1 VFLRVGHYQRAF
13 LTATEYAASQANQQ
27 QKLREFH
34 GGEYTA
40 RHGLPLRLELLS
52 TPSSR
57 MR

>member
-1 VFLRVGHYQRAF
+1 
-13 LTATEYAASQANQQ
+13 LTATEYAAREAEQQ

-34 GGEYTA
+34 DGEYTA
-40 RHGLPLRLELLS
+40 RHGPRLRPELLS

>member
-1 VFLRVGHYQRAF
+1 VLLSVGHYQRAF
-13 LTATEYAASQANQQ
+13 LTATKHAAREADQQ

-34 GGEYTA
+34 DAEYTA
-40 RHGLPLRLELLS
+40 RGGLPVRLELLS